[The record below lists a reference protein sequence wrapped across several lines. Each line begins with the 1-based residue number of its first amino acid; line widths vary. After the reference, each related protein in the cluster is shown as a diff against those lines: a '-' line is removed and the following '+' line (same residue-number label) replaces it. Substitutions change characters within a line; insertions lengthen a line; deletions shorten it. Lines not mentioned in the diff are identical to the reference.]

1 MGREEGD
8 RGRGIEGGGG
18 IREER
23 GRRGGERIERGR
35 GEGAEGRE

>member
-18 IREER
+18 MREER
-23 GRRGGERIERGR
+23 GRRGGIER
-35 GEGAEGRE
+35 EGAKGRE